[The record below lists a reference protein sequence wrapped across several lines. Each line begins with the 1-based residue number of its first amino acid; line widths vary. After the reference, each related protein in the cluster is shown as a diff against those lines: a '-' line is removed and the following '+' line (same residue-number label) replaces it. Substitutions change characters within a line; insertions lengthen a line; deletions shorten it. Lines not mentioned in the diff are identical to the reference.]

1 MSKSTFRH
9 ASSRTPRG
17 VISYFGAHHA
27 GKSEKHTPRHA
38 AEKSS
43 HKGCFPGGDVIRL
56 AAGLTA
62 VAATAIGATV
72 VGASIDDNHSK
83 ANTSIQR
90 PEGRESTED
99 TGTLSQPAGLDTF
112 ADRPAEEDTIV
123 DGGSYVTSCSLR
135 QQGGWLGKALYV
147 FVLICLFVQAPDQ
160 QTNPTVICHHLM
172 LIAESSQH
180 QRKLF
185 SDILFYEKLGAKC

>member
-135 QQGGWLGKALYV
+135 QQGGLVRQG
-147 FVLICLFVQAPDQ
+147 
-160 QTNPTVICHHLM
+160 VICVCPNL
-172 LIAESSQH
+172 LIRPGARPADESNSNMSPSNVDS
-180 QRKLF
+180 RKQPT
-185 SDILFYEKLGAKC
+185 SA